1 MAALRLE
8 GVNTMSLQQLTPEW
22 QAWVRENVARGC
34 SVDSML
40 TLLQQGGHGRA
51 LAERAIAQASAAA
64 AGIQLAPPSAAQAQA
79 PAAPQQPRRRPQI
92 ELQRNHLPCS
102 DGQQVRI
109 AAVLDQ
115 PQVLL
120 FDNMLSA
127 AECQALIALA
137 EPRLARS
144 TVVDEQLGDARPHAD
159 RTSAGG
165 WFQRGEDP
173 LIQRIEAR
181 LAELLNW
188 PLDHGEGLQVLRY
201 GIGGE
206 YRAHFDYFNPTHP
219 GSQQHLQAGGQRVGT
234 CILYLG
240 EVAAGGGTRF
250 PSLGFEV
257 RPTQGAALY
266 FASIDAQGVE
276 DAATL
281 HAGVPVIEGVKYIAT
296 KWLRE
301 RRYG

>member
-1 MAALRLE
+1 
-8 GVNTMSLQQLTPEW
+8 MSLQQLTPEW

-34 SVDSML
+34 SVKSIL
-40 TLLQQGGHGRA
+40 TLLQQGGHDRA
-51 LAERAIAQASAAA
+51 LAERALTQAGAAA
-64 AGIQLAPPSAAQAQA
+64 IELQNTPPQLQT
-79 PAAPQQPRRRPQI
+79 PAAATAQQQPPPRRRPQI
-92 ELQRNHLPCS
+92 ELLYNQLPCS
-102 DGQQVRI
+102 DGQRVRI

-127 AECQALIALA
+127 AECEALIALA

-144 TVVDEQLGDARPHAD
+144 TVVDEQLGEARPHAD

-181 LAELLNW
+181 LAEVLNW

-201 GIGGE
+201 GVGGE

-219 GSQQHLQAGGQRVGT
+219 GSQQHLRTGGQRVGT

-266 FASIDAQGVE
+266 FASVDAQGLE
-276 DAATL
+276 DATTL

>member
-1 MAALRLE
+1 
-8 GVNTMSLQQLTPEW
+8 MSLQQLTPEW
-22 QAWVRENVARGC
+22 RAWVRENVARGC
-34 SVDSML
+34 SVGSML
-40 TLLQQGGHGRA
+40 ALLQQGGHHQA

-64 AGIQLAPPSAAQAQA
+64 AGMQSAGPPPQA
-79 PAAPQQPRRRPQI
+79 PATPQQPRQRPQI
-92 ELQRNHLPCS
+92 ELRHNHPPCS
-102 DGQQVRI
+102 DGQRVRL

-127 AECQALIALA
+127 AECEALIALA

-181 LAELLNW
+181 LAEVLNW

-201 GIGGE
+201 GVGGE

-219 GSQQHLQAGGQRVGT
+219 GSQQHLRTGGQRVGT

-240 EVAAGGGTRF
+240 EVEAGGGTRF

-266 FASIDAQGVE
+266 FASVDAQGVE